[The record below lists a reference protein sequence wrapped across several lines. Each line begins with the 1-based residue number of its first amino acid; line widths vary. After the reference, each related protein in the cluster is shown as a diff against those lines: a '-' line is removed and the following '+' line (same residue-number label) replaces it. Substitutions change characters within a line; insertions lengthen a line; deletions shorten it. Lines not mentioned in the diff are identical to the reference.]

1 MLMVTAILGIYRIAL
16 TLGRK
21 AHIVLNDQVPA
32 IEPMVELFKGNT
44 EYEGDMIIGNQQ
56 AIEAARLR
64 MMARYLSFSSFLQ
77 MPSKEEMYL
86 FTFRSISA
94 IRRERRT
101 SSTPSSA
108 SS

>member
-1 MLMVTAILGIYRIAL
+1 MGHRMPDADSFGAAVGIYRIAL

-56 AIEAARLR
+56 AIEAAGSNTVRI
-64 MMARYLSFSSFLQ
+64 MYHFVAP
-77 MPSKEEMYL
+77 MPAAPM
-86 FTFRSISA
+86 R
-94 IRRERRT
+94 
-101 SSTPSSA
+101 
-108 SS
+108 